1 MRPLA
6 LSLAFLVSVLAPLS
20 PVVAAPVSVFDTDTE
35 GWLAAGASTFEW
47 RNDDGNGPG
56 YLYIDNGEA
65 QGAIL
70 TAPVAFRGNLS
81 TYNGGTISFDGKLL
95 GTGGSFHQAT
105 VDYGVITIQ
114 GGGTS
119 AFLDLAP
126 GGATASTTSWTTF
139 SAPLTAA
146 AWGKTDMQ
154 WAQIL
159 GSVSNITLSVEAL
172 FGDEVQGIDNIQLT
186 PVPGPATVWLLGTG
200 LAGVAALRGRQRRAR
215 APLGRPR

>member
-1 MRPLA
+1 MRP
-6 LSLAFLVSVLAPLS
+6 STLS
-20 PVVAAPVSVFDTDTE
+20 PVLLFVVLFRLVPSHAAPVSTFDTDTE
-35 GWLAAGASTFEW
+35 GWLAAGAATFEW
-47 RNDDGNGPG
+47 RNTDGNPPG
-56 YLYIDNGEA
+56 FLYIDNGEA

-81 TYNGGTISFDGKLL
+81 AYNGGTISFDGKML
-95 GTGGSFHQAT
+95 GTGGSFYQAT

-146 AWGKTDMQ
+146 AWGKTDVQ

-159 GSVSNITLSVEAL
+159 ASVSNITLSVEAL
-172 FGDEVQGIDNIQLT
+172 FGNEIQGIDNIRIT
-186 PVPGPATVWLLGTG
+186 AVPAPATVWLLGTA
-200 LAGVAALRGRQRRAR
+200 LAGVVAYRRHR
-215 APLGRPR
+215 RTR

>member
-1 MRPLA
+1 MRQSALFLA
-6 LSLAFLVSVLAPLS
+6 LLASVLVPLS
-20 PVVAAPVSVFDTDTE
+20 PAAAAPVSVFDTNTE
-35 GWLAAGASTFEW
+35 GWLAAGAAVFEW

-56 YLYIDNGEA
+56 YLYIDNAEA

-70 TAPVAFRGNLS
+70 TAPVAFRGDLG
-81 TYNGGTISFDGKLL
+81 TYNGGQISFDGKLL
-95 GTGGSFHQAT
+95 GTGGSFYQAT

-126 GGATASTTSWTTF
+126 GGATAGTSDWTTF

-146 AWGKTDMQ
+146 AWGKTDLQ

-159 GSVSNITLSVEAL
+159 GSVTNITLSVEAL
-172 FGDEVQGIDNIQLT
+172 FGNEVQGIDNIRLA
-186 PVPGPATVWLLGTG
+186 PVPGPATVWLLGTA
-200 LAGVAALRGRQRRAR
+200 LAGVIAYRAR
-215 APLGRPR
+215 RRRG